1 MKTYVYDPKSE
12 FEIAR
17 IAEREKNT
25 RRQRAIALENRHFNN
40 INRILD
46 VGCGTGVVGFDLL
59 NRIPTIRLM
68 VGLDIEPSILNVAK
82 NNLPSLKQ
90 IDFITGDAFQL
101 PLKTGG
107 VDLVSCQYV
116 LQHLAHPERILNEM
130 RRVTRP
136 GGYAIIF
143 EFDDL
148 SEITYPPKPP
158 ELDLLFKAKIDLIE
172 KRGGDRS
179 IGRKLYHLLK
189 LAGWSEVEIKI
200 IPDIWIGPAD
210 RNNAL
215 SSAYM
220 SFTQIKSQ
228 LIEEKLISENVFETA
243 LKQLYGYYQGDLLSI
258 IFFFSAFARNPGKF
272 ETITIKNLNL
282 G

>member
-1 MKTYVYDPKSE
+1 MKTYVYDQKSE

-40 INRILD
+40 VNRILD

-59 NRIPTIRLM
+59 NRIPTIHLM

-116 LQHLAHPERILNEM
+116 LQHLAYPERILN
-130 RRVTRP
+130 
-136 GGYAIIF
+136 
-143 EFDDL
+143 
-148 SEITYPPKPP
+148 
-158 ELDLLFKAKIDLIE
+158 
-172 KRGGDRS
+172 
-179 IGRKLYHLLK
+179 
-189 LAGWSEVEIKI
+189 
-200 IPDIWIGPAD
+200 
-210 RNNAL
+210 
-215 SSAYM
+215 
-220 SFTQIKSQ
+220 
-228 LIEEKLISENVFETA
+228 
-243 LKQLYGYYQGDLLSI
+243 
-258 IFFFSAFARNPGKF
+258 
-272 ETITIKNLNL
+272 
-282 G
+282 